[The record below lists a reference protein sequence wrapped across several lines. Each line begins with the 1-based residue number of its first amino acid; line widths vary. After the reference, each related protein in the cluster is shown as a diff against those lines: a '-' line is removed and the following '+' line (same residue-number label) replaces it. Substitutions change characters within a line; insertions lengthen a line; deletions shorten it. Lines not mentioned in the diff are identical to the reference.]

1 MCWKHSGTSSRRP
14 AGTWAQWCEPAE
26 HGTFSHLTLCSKD
39 FLKYHCDHMLA
50 VYLNLVSISIILK
63 CVDNNDII
71 TLRAEDNRGTLVL
84 RFEAPNLEK
93 VSDYGMKLM
102 NWTPWH
108 PKLCNPAMCNRPS
121 SEFAPIGW
129 YFSHFGDTVVIT
141 CANGRVKFSA
151 RGEGGNGNIK
161 LS

>member
-1 MCWKHSGTSSRRP
+1 MLSSVTTFDTIWSGAPSWRMCWKHSGTSSRRP

-26 HGTFSHLTLCSKD
+26 HETFSHLTLCSKD
-39 FLKYHCDHMLA
+39 FLKYHCDHILA
-50 VYLNLVSISIILK
+50 VCLNLVSISKILK

-102 NWTPWH
+102 DWTTWLPQTGIQ
-108 PKLCNPAMCNRPS
+108 LCI
-121 SEFAPIGW
+121 IGLPLNLHL
-129 YFSHFGDTVVIT
+129 YADTLTIL
-141 CANGRVKFSA
+141 
-151 RGEGGNGNIK
+151 EIP
-161 LS
+161 L